1 LSIAGQ
7 TVQSGNIQIAFRDEG
22 VLLNLDKTM
31 LCFEVDYASADLR
44 KTDSIPFNALYL
56 FRPTSCQIG
65 GSLVWNV
72 AEGEH
77 YIQQKLLLKDKDEI
91 SYKKLGLHLPLGTE
105 GVVAGDLNR
114 EDCKVV
120 VGSLI
125 TKKQSQI

>member
-7 TVQSGNIQIAFRDEG
+7 SVQSGNIQIAFRDEG

-31 LCFEVDYASADLR
+31 LCFEVTYATGALR
-44 KTDSIPFNALYL
+44 VSDNIPFNALYL

-77 YIQQKLLLKDKDEI
+77 YIQQKLLLKDRDEI
-91 SYKKLGLHLPLGTE
+91 SAKKIGLHLPLCSE
-105 GVVAGDLNR
+105 GVVAGDYGRGAPAIKSRGLVAR
-114 EDCKVV
+114 K
-120 VGSLI
+120 
-125 TKKQSQI
+125 